1 MPRSPSS
8 STTRR
13 PAAARPVAR
22 LTATV
27 DLPTPPLPP
36 VTAMTR
42 TGFARGLTCRL
53 LITRIL
59 GEGMGYIS
67 ESSAQ
72 KVLVGSRASHLRH
85 LHRARD
91 EFKRACRPQILRYAL
106 AFAHVRDWQ
115 SRAHHDREDTA

>member
-13 PAAARPVAR
+13 PDAARPVAI

-42 TGFARGLTCRL
+42 TGVSSGLTFKL

-59 GEGMGYIS
+59 GEGMSDIS
-67 ESSAQ
+67 ESSAHQ
-72 KVLVGSRASHLRH
+72 VSVSGRASHLRH
-85 LHRARD
+85 LHRTGNELERAR
-91 EFKRACRPQILRYAL
+91 RPQVLRHAL
-106 AFAHVRDWQ
+106 TLTQV
-115 SRAHHDREDTA
+115 